1 MKRSLMVLPLA
12 VLLPLTACSPKDTAD
27 SEPQF
32 AAAESHTAAKETATS
47 ETPTP
52 TSSKTEETPAPT
64 TKTVTATVE
73 PEQPA
78 PGTPQAQSMGSCS
91 VDALQQ
97 VNTSMSNM
105 SVIDCDGSWAY
116 VGQRNTDW
124 LTWAY
129 WDGQKWKGEPHI
141 GTTSSGMQGPCYDV
155 EGMKARGLSDTMAV
169 HAQACD

>member
-47 ETPTP
+47 ETPTT

-124 LTWAY
+124 VTWAY

>member
-47 ETPTP
+47 ANPTI

-124 LTWAY
+124 VTWAY

-141 GTTSSGMQGPCYDV
+141 GTTSSGMQGPA
-155 EGMKARGLSDTMAV
+155 MTSKA
-169 HAQACD
+169 

>member
-1 MKRSLMVLPLA
+1 MVLPLA
-12 VLLPLTACSPKDTAD
+12 VLLPLTACSPNDTAD

>member
-1 MKRSLMVLPLA
+1 MKRSLLILPLA
-12 VLLPLTACSPKDTAD
+12 ALLPLTACSPKDTAD

-32 AAAESHTAAKETATS
+32 AAAESNTATKETATS
-47 ETPTP
+47 ETPTT
-52 TSSKTEETPAPT
+52 TSSKAEDQPAPT

-78 PGTPQAQSMGSCS
+78 PDTPQAQSKGSCS

-97 VNTSMSNM
+97 ANTSMSNM
-105 SVIDCDGSWAY
+105 TVIDCDGSWAY
-116 VGQRNTDW
+116 IAQRNTDW
-124 LTWAY
+124 FAWAY

-155 EGMKARGLSDTMAV
+155 EGMKAQGLSDAMAAD
-169 HAQACD
+169 AQACD

>member
-32 AAAESHTAAKETATS
+32 AADESHTAAKETATS
-47 ETPTP
+47 ENPTI

-124 LTWAY
+124 VTWAY

>member
-105 SVIDCDGSWAY
+105 TVIDCDGSWAY

-129 WDGQKWKGEPHI
+129 WDGQKWKSEPHI
-141 GTTSSGMQGPCYDV
+141 GTTLTGMGGPCYDV
-155 EGMKARGLSDTMAV
+155 EGMKARGLSDAMAAD
-169 HAQACD
+169 AQACD

>member
-124 LTWAY
+124 VTWAY

>member
-1 MKRSLMVLPLA
+1 MKRSLLILPLA
-12 VLLPLTACSPKDTAD
+12 ALLPLTACSPKDTAD

-32 AAAESHTAAKETATS
+32 AAAESNTATKETATS
-47 ETPTP
+47 ETPTT
-52 TSSKTEETPAPT
+52 TSSKAEDQPAPT

-78 PGTPQAQSMGSCS
+78 PDTPQAQSKGSCS

-97 VNTSMSNM
+97 ANTSMSNM
-105 SVIDCDGSWAY
+105 TVIDCDGSWAY
-116 VGQRNTDW
+116 IAQRNTDW
-124 LTWAY
+124 FAWAY

-155 EGMKARGLSDTMAV
+155 EGMKARGLSDAMAAD
-169 HAQACD
+169 AQACD

>member
-105 SVIDCDGSWAY
+105 SVIDCDSSWAY

-124 LTWAY
+124 VTWAY

>member
-1 MKRSLMVLPLA
+1 MKRSLLILPLA
-12 VLLPLTACSPKDTAD
+12 VLLPLTACSPKDTAEG
-27 SEPQF
+27 EPQF
-32 AAAESHTAAKETATS
+32 AAAESNAAAKETATS
-47 ETPTP
+47 ETPT
-52 TSSKTEETPAPT
+52 TSSKAEDRPAPT

-73 PEQPA
+73 AEKSA
-78 PGTPQAQSMGSCS
+78 ADTPQAQSKGSCS

-97 VNTSMSNM
+97 ANTSMTNM
-105 SVIDCDGSWAY
+105 TVIDCDGSWAY

-129 WDGQKWKGEPHI
+129 WDGQKRKGEPHI
-141 GTTSSGMQGPCYDV
+141 GTTLTGMGGPCYDV

>member
-124 LTWAY
+124 VTWAY

-155 EGMKARGLSDTMAV
+155 EGMKAGGLSDTMAV